1 MSTSS
6 IEISLADP
14 IALAFV
20 GVTGLLL
27 LVLGGRLL
35 RPAIVL
41 GALVASAALGL
52 RLAVA
57 ELDGGVLGVPPAVWA
72 IGVPIAGVALALVV
86 YRLCLGLLFAL
97 AAASAG
103 FLLTVTLPA
112 AILSW
117 NALPADP
124 STGPTSPISS
134 AEVSVQEEEVAP
146 TTPQEETPVLER
158 IQSLALAAAESES
171 SALLASSLDGVV
183 RSLSVRIDEGLSS
196 ASGWLASQ
204 TVGISATLR
213 TLGLVVATVC
223 GLIGLALGLSCPE
236 RVARL
241 ATAIVGGWLLVAA
254 GSAAWMQCSWST
266 APPPPYAV
274 LLAWGAL
281 TVGGV
286 VVQSRQKT
294 SPADGKR

>member
-1 MSTSS
+1 MSSS
-6 IEISLADP
+6 GVEISLADP
-14 IALAFV
+14 VALTIV

-57 ELDGGVLGVPPAVWA
+57 ELDGGILGIPPAVWA

-86 YRLCLGLLFAL
+86 YRLCLGVLFAL

-112 AILSW
+112 AILSF
-117 NALPADP
+117 NGAPAD
-124 STGPTSPISS
+124 SSSGPTSPHTST
-134 AEVSVQEEEVAP
+134 EVSEDDEIAP
-146 TTPQEETPVLER
+146 ATPQEETPVLER
-158 IQSLALAAAESES
+158 IKSLARATAESES
-171 SALLASSLDGVV
+171 SAQLASGMDGVA

-204 TVGISATLR
+204 TVGVSATLR

-223 GLIGLALGLSCPE
+223 GLIGLALGLASPE

-241 ATAIVGGWLLVAA
+241 ATAIVGGWLMVAA
-254 GSAAWMQCSWST
+254 GSAAWMQYSLT
-266 APPPPYAV
+266 VAPPPPYAV
-274 LLAWGAL
+274 LLAWGAF
-281 TVGGV
+281 TAVGV

-294 SPADGKR
+294 APADGKR